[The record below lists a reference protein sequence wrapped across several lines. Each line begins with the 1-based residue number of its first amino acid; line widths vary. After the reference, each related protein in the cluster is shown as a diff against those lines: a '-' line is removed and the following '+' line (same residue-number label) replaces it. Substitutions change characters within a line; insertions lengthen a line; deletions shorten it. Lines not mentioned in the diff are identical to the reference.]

1 MITRTT
7 KIQLLVF
14 AVITLLGCS
23 YVGAHYAQL
32 DRLIVDDTYTVSA
45 DFAQSGGI
53 FVGAEVS
60 YRGVPV
66 GRVEGMRL
74 TRDGVQVE
82 LGIENDVDAIP
93 ADVEAVVA
101 DRSAVGEQYVDLQP
115 RTDHGPYLHDDS
127 VIAQADTRT
136 PIAPT
141 TLLVDIDQLVSS
153 VNERHLRTVVSELG
167 TAFYDSG
174 PDLSRII
181 NTGNSFIS
189 TADDNIDVTRRLL
202 ANTDVA
208 LSTQLASE
216 SAIMTFARNLH
227 LFSDTLAA
235 SDPALRTVI
244 DDGGR
249 AAASVRQLIATNAQP
264 LSELLAN
271 VVATNRVVVAHLD
284 GLEQVLVLYPYV
296 VEGGYTVVAKDPLTG
311 LYDAHFGLVLT
322 NDPPVCHRGYG
333 DNQRDPNDLSDK
345 GMDKSAHCAEP
356 QAQSNARGA
365 QNAPGG
371 DSPVVA
377 RYDPA
382 TKTLAPTRR
391 NPDAGTSLFGGEGS
405 LLGNDAWKW
414 LLLGPLGRSAR

>member
-7 KIQLLVF
+7 KVQLLVF

-32 DRLIVDDTYTVSA
+32 DRLVVDDTYTVSA

-74 TRDGVQVE
+74 TNDGVEVD
-82 LGIENDVDAIP
+82 LGIKNDVDAIP

-115 RTDHGPYLHDDS
+115 RTDTGPYLNDDS
-127 VIAQADTRT
+127 VIAQSDTRT

-141 TLLVDIDQLVSS
+141 TLLVDLDQLVNS

-202 ANTDVA
+202 ANTDTA
-208 LSTQLASE
+208 LTTQLASE
-216 SAIMTFARNLH
+216 SAIRTFARNLH

-235 SDPALRTVI
+235 SDPDLRTVI
-244 DDGGR
+244 DDGGH
-249 AAASVRQLIATNAQP
+249 AASAVRELIAANAKP

-284 GLEQVLVLYPYV
+284 GIEQVLVVYPYV
-296 VEGGYTVVAKDPLTG
+296 VEGGFTVVARDPLTG

-322 NDPPVCHRGYG
+322 QDPPVCHQGYG
-333 DNQRDPNDLSDK
+333 TGQRDPNDLSEK
-345 GMDKSAHCAEP
+345 GMDMSARCTEP

-371 DSPVVA
+371 SSPVVA
-377 RYDPA
+377 KYDPA
-382 TKTLAPTRR
+382 TQTLAPTRR

-405 LLGNDAWKW
+405 LLGDDGWKW
-414 LLLGPLGRSAR
+414 LLLGPLGRSPR